1 MYDDPQIAIRTVTG
15 RVAHT
20 DIVWEDPVGMM
31 ASTHRMKLDAGS
43 TVAHHKPRLSKPLRP
58 GVWKVVLL
66 HSGGAVYMTLTF
78 MVTPVKYEKKML
90 LNDPSTV
97 NGKLARENPPEGANK
112 QRFEMWSRLALSV
125 GRELDEW
132 VDGMA
137 GKFWQLQGVCSTAAA
152 TGQCRSLVS
161 CEETHWSTLSPDPK
175 SELGSVQPNGRL
187 R

>member
-66 HSGGAVYMTLTF
+66 HSCRRCGLYDINVYG
-78 MVTPVKYEKKML
+78 
-90 LNDPSTV
+90 N
-97 NGKLARENPPEGANK
+97 
-112 QRFEMWSRLALSV
+112 
-125 GRELDEW
+125 
-132 VDGMA
+132 
-137 GKFWQLQGVCSTAAA
+137 
-152 TGQCRSLVS
+152 S
-161 CEETHWSTLSPDPK
+161 CQ
-175 SELGSVQPNGRL
+175 V
-187 R
+187 